1 MTDRGPV
8 ALKRRNAFH
17 CNINGSQLLGVAD
30 ALVSSGM
37 LAAGYKSINIECG
50 AAWALHPSPLC
61 CAQ

>member
-1 MTDRGPV
+1 V

-17 CNINGSQLLGVAD
+17 CNINGSQLLDVAD

-50 AAWALHPSPLC
+50 AAWALHPS
-61 CAQ
+61 